1 MGMPASRIN
10 LLPPALCN
18 QIAAGEVVERPAS
31 VVKEL
36 VENSLDAWATRI
48 DVALENG
55 GQGLIRVQDDG
66 TGIRAGDLALAV
78 TRHATSKIA
87 SIGDLESI
95 QSYGFRGEALP
106 SIASVS
112 SFSMATACTAPGGET
127 ESHVLRVEYGEE
139 RGMAPG
145 ALHRGTIVEVRGLFA
160 NVPARLKFLRSP
172 ATEVKRCQEWLAR
185 LALARTDVGFT
196 LESDGRRLLD
206 FLPGQT
212 LLDRLCLVWPSLVTD
227 ALAPFDHSQH
237 GIRAHGLCA
246 HPSVSQAKSGRLL
259 VYVNGRSV
267 TDKNVFAAVREA
279 YSGRITSRD
288 HPQAAVFLE
297 IDPAEVDVNV
307 HPAKSEVRFRDESAV
322 FGCVVTA
329 LRQALDGLAG
339 QAPGS
344 APSAREGQAAHDAQ
358 DAQAG
363 PALQE
368 RPAAAKPVPLWS
380 QGAEPAPQGFWGR
393 IDAPLSPALSFAR
406 KAGAPAQAGCDG
418 EWVVSKP
425 GHEALERP
433 QEGLKAAGQG
443 GQPHD
448 LSQDL
453 PLERPCGMPLDAPLG
468 MPVRDVLSASEGLP
482 GAGGAGPGGF
492 GLPDGFGLPGGPA
505 SWEDAAQD
513 AVQEASRTQAR
524 GPLKA
529 GPLEYLGQAA
539 DTYLVL
545 RDETGALLLLDQHA
559 AHERVLFARFTAKGY
574 CGTRQMLA
582 LPLEIP
588 LRAPES
594 ARWLELKDMLEGL
607 GFEGELSGARL
618 AVSAMPA
625 MLERA
630 AAEDFLRSCLA
641 GGRDDFSRHFAQMA
655 CKAAVKAGQRLSPD
669 EALKLV
675 SEWLAVPDRE
685 YCPHGRPAVL
695 RWDAQALEKLFK
707 RRQP

>member
-1 MGMPASRIN
+1 MARGLTLGDIFAKMARGRNVWLSAKFHREVSMGMPASRIN

-66 TGIRAGDLALAV
+66 TGIRAEDLALAV

-87 SIGDLESI
+87 DIGDLESI

-112 SFSMATACTAPGGET
+112 SFSVASACVLPGGET

-139 RGMAPG
+139 QGMAPG

-172 ATEVKRCQEWLAR
+172 ATEIKRCQEWLAR

-237 GIRAHGLCA
+237 GMRVHGLCA

-267 TDKNVFAAVREA
+267 TDKTVFAAVREA

-288 HPQAAVFLE
+288 HPQAVVFLE
-297 IDPAEVDVNV
+297 LDPTEVDVNV

-322 FGCVVTA
+322 FGCVATA
-329 LRQALDGLAG
+329 LRQALDNLAG

-344 APSAREGQAAHDAQ
+344 APSAGEGQAVQ
-358 DAQAG
+358 D
-363 PALQE
+363 LQE
-368 RPAAAKPVPLWS
+368 RSAAFAPARSAPLWS
-380 QGAEPAPQGFWGR
+380 QGVEPAPQGFWGR

-406 KAGAPAQAGCDG
+406 KTGAPAQASADG
-418 EWVVSKP
+418 EWVVSKL
-425 GHEALERP
+425 GDEAL
-433 QEGLKAAGQG
+433 A
-443 GQPHD
+443 
-448 LSQDL
+448 
-453 PLERPCGMPLDAPLG
+453 PLESLQAAEQGCQAPLDQPRVLPPG

-482 GAGGAGPGGF
+482 
-492 GLPDGFGLPGGPA
+492 DGPA
-505 SWEDAAQD
+505 PWGAAPQD
-513 AVQEASRTQAR
+513 AVQDGACTSAR
-524 GPLKA
+524 APLKA
-529 GPLEYLGQAA
+529 GPLEYLGQVA

-545 RDETGALLLLDQHA
+545 RDETGALVLLDQHA
-559 AHERVLFARFTAKGY
+559 AHERVLFARFTTRGY
-574 CGTRQMLA
+574 RGARQMLA
-582 LPLEIP
+582 LPLELS

-594 ARWLELKDMLEGL
+594 ARWLELKGMLEGL